1 MKSNA
6 IRENILKSAK
16 TEFMEKGFMDAS
28 MRTIA
33 ERAGYTTGM
42 LYSRFADK
50 DQIFCALV
58 EEGSGILYDYFVDAQ
73 ETFAAYEPERQKN
86 DMHAYVDQ
94 KVDHMIDIL
103 YEHLDAFRLIVC
115 KSAGSSYERYI
126 DKLVAIEMKHTTRY
140 VELLRDMGQAVPELR
155 EDFSHMISSALFN
168 GMFEVVAHDLP
179 KEDAAT
185 YIKQLQAFFNAGW
198 DRILGLSG

>member
-1 MKSNA
+1 
-6 IRENILKSAK
+6 
-16 TEFMEKGFMDAS
+16 ME
-28 MRTIA
+28 
-33 ERAGYTTGM
+33 
-42 LYSRFADK
+42 
-50 DQIFCALV
+50 
-58 EEGSGILYDYFVDAQ
+58 AQ

-103 YEHLDAFRLIVC
+103 YEHPDAFRLIVC

>member
-1 MKSNA
+1 MITKSNA
-6 IRENILKSAK
+6 IRENILKCAK

-58 EEGSGILYDYFVDAQ
+58 EEGGSILYDYFVDAQ

-103 YEHLDAFRLIVC
+103 YEHLDAFKLIV
-115 KSAGSSYERYI
+115 
-126 DKLVAIEMKHTTRY
+126 
-140 VELLRDMGQAVPELR
+140 
-155 EDFSHMISSALFN
+155 
-168 GMFEVVAHDLP
+168 
-179 KEDAAT
+179 
-185 YIKQLQAFFNAGW
+185 
-198 DRILGLSG
+198 